1 MNSHKKIN
9 VSLAVHQQIDQ
20 EAKRLKLSHK
30 DYLEAASSFFLSRHL
45 DPRTY
50 QPEISKQMIQQVVD
64 RIFSYLVHQE
74 KHLLSDLL
82 TETRKARILGE
93 LSVNH
98 LLTLLTED
106 KASFRQLQ
114 QQDQQYLLERLQSA
128 LKQSPSQHPPPPT

>member
-1 MNSHKKIN
+1 MPSHKKIN

-20 EAKRLKLSHK
+20 EAKRLKLSYK
-30 DYLEAASSFFLSRHL
+30 DYLEAASIFFLSRHL

-50 QPEISKQMIQQVVD
+50 QPETSKQMMQQVVD

-106 KASFRQLQ
+106 EASFRQLQ